1 MSFSYNPLLLF
12 DEVDDTD
19 VPSAS
24 SPSGSQ
30 GPFYRPKAVP
40 GQAPFYILLP
50 TLSASAK
57 EKYKSFEEWEEDVD
71 EEAEEIVEIE
81 GECHLYGKDY
91 CFARHKDG
99 IVRRV
104 CLSRLLC
111 D

>member
-1 MSFSYNPLLLF
+1 MSLRGDPVLLF
-12 DEVDDTD
+12 DEEDATD
-19 VPSAS
+19 VPSTS

-30 GPFYRPKAVP
+30 GPSYRPKAVP
-40 GQAPFYILLP
+40 GRAPFHILLP

-57 EKYKSFEEWEEDVD
+57 EKYKSFEEWEAEVD

-81 GECHLYGKDY
+81 GECHLDGKDY

-104 CLSRLLC
+104 CLSCLLC